1 MLATNDGL
9 VRHTSSS
16 SSHTA
21 TPTGSTSSSN
31 NGLIYLK
38 YFIRNFFYLF
48 SGALHTPGNRIFQSP
63 LGQVGSNEL
72 YSNRHFVLKLFF
84 LGICSIKSGLKS
96 IFITI
101 N

>member
-38 YFIRNFFYLF
+38 IFY
-48 SGALHTPGNRIFQSP
+48 
-63 LGQVGSNEL
+63 
-72 YSNRHFVLKLFF
+72 
-84 LGICSIKSGLKS
+84 
-96 IFITI
+96 
-101 N
+101 

>member
-31 NGLIYLK
+31 NGLIIYLFKIFYLK
-38 YFIRNFFYLF
+38 NFFL
-48 SGALHTPGNRIFQSP
+48 
-63 LGQVGSNEL
+63 
-72 YSNRHFVLKLFF
+72 
-84 LGICSIKSGLKS
+84 S
-96 IFITI
+96 IF
-101 N
+101 